1 MTTLGVISVESLQ
14 PGDPVVIGTY
24 RLLGVLGE
32 GGMGKVFLGES
43 PGGQQV
49 AVKIVRSE
57 HAADAEFRTRFAR
70 EVAAARRVSGL
81 YTASVIDADTDANPP
96 WMATTFVPG
105 PSLDRQVRDHG
116 PLAPAE
122 VARLGVALAE
132 GLAAIHERGL
142 IHRDLKPT
150 NIMLAEDRPRII
162 DFGIARFDGAT
173 TLTRQGV
180 VIGTPAYMS
189 PEQVETRQV
198 RRESDVFALG
208 GVLVYAATGHSPFD
222 ADSGWAI
229 IHNIVSRPPSME
241 GIDGALRDVVAD
253 CLHKEPERRPS
264 LTTLIARLTAMAGPV
279 ASPPSGPTPTLPVAS
294 PQGPIASGALLMRI
308 PGDERMPLSAV
319 AFSPDG
325 RILAGS
331 AAAEGAWR
339 VYLWDTSTG
348 QPAAPAL
355 NGKGD
360 EAPRVVFSPDGRL
373 LAVTTRQAS
382 QLWRTGRWQQARG
395 AEISLPVHD
404 AAAWRTTAFS
414 PNGYLLATV
423 TESDGTGGFAG
434 TQVRLWS
441 AATLHPLDR
450 TFRLEASID
459 GSAVRFSPDGRFL
472 LAGNGSD
479 MYLCDMSARSL
490 GFQRIAGY
498 NGLPGKAAFSAD
510 GRLLAAQDTARG
522 DVSVL
527 ETASQRPVA
536 RLDCDRPMSLLDF
549 SPADQVLATADGDE
563 GRQAIHAWT
572 VTGRPVSR
580 RLEGF
585 AGTASALRFSPNG
598 QLLTALSEV
607 RQGSQAVHLW
617 RADGSW
623 PGTSRTV
630 TGPATLMFSPNGRYL
645 AVCSADQGAR
655 LWDTR
660 SQTPSLILGEPVASP
675 GPGRAFM
682 RMMAFSPS
690 SHLLATTDPSG
701 TRLWRLP

>member
-1 MTTLGVISVESLQ
+1 MTTLVVISVESLE
-14 PGDPVVIGTY
+14 PDDPVVVGTY

-43 PGGQQV
+43 PAGQRG

-57 HAADAEFRTRFAR
+57 HARDPEFRARFAR

-96 WMATTFVPG
+96 WMVTTFVPG
-105 PSLDRQVRDHG
+105 PSLDKHVRDEG
-116 PLAPAE
+116 PLPPAE

-132 GLAAIHERGL
+132 GLAAIHECGL

-173 TLTRQGV
+173 TLTRKGV

-222 ADSGWAI
+222 AESGWAM

-241 GIDGALRDVVAD
+241 GIDGALRDVIGD

-264 LTTLIARLTAMAGPV
+264 LTALIARLTAMAGPV
-279 ASPPSGPTPTLPVAS
+279 ISPPSVPTPTLPV
-294 PQGPIASGALLMRI
+294 PPPRVPVASGALLMRI

-339 VYLWDTSTG
+339 VYLWDTGTG
-348 QPAAPAL
+348 QPAAPDL

-360 EAPRVVFSPDGRL
+360 EAPLVAFSPDGRL
-373 LAVTTRQAS
+373 LAVTTPQVA
-382 QLWRTGRWQQARG
+382 QLWRVGRWQQAT
-395 AEISLPVHD
+395 LPVHD
-404 AAAWRTTAFS
+404 ATAWRTTAFS

-423 TESDGTGGFAG
+423 TESDGTGGFTG

-450 TFRLEASID
+450 TFRLEARID
-459 GSAVRFSPDGRFL
+459 GAAVRFSPDGRFL
-472 LAGNGSD
+472 LAGNADD
-479 MYLCDMSARSL
+479 MYLCDMTARSL
-490 GFQRIAGY
+490 GFRRIAGY

-527 ETASQRPVA
+527 DTVSQRPVA
-536 RLDCDRPMSLLDF
+536 RLDCDRPMSMLDF
-549 SPADQVLATADGDE
+549 SPADRVLATADGDE

-572 VTGRPVSR
+572 VSGHPLSR

-585 AGTASALRFSPNG
+585 AGTASALRFSPKG

-607 RQGSQAVHLW
+607 RQGSQVVHLW
-617 RADGSW
+617 RTDGSW

-660 SQTPSLILGEPVASP
+660 SRTPSLSLGEPVAP
-675 GPGRAFM
+675 GGPGRAFM
-682 RMMAFSPS
+682 RMMAFSPN